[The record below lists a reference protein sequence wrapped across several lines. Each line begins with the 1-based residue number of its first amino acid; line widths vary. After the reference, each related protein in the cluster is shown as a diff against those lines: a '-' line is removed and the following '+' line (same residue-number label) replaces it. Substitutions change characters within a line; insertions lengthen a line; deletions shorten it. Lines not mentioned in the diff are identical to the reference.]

1 MSDGLEFAWDWRLGV
16 GSLLCFLGGA
26 LCAGGGIGGG
36 AFYLSAFML
45 VCGFDAHYAVPLSK
59 ITILGV
65 AIGGLVVLLP
75 QRHPHSSR
83 RPLIDFDVALVL
95 EPTVMLGTVIGVFFN
110 VVSPTWVIVVCLSV
124 LFTVTSY
131 RTVKK
136 GLTLYRKEKAAELAR
151 AAEINTVAL
160 DKGASRK
167 AAAATT
173 TTSAG
178 AATLAG
184 GSSDETGESS
194 SVPIVGQTDELHKE
208 AAEAAGDEGEEEE
221 EKGDE
226 EANIESVIPELPP
239 QKATFWTI
247 YRPLLPKFGVM
258 LVVIAG
264 MFVFLTL
271 KGGSSGTSVAG
282 IACGSTMYWV
292 LVALVIPYLGAAA
305 AGVVA
310 YLRRHPKMPLLEGDL
325 TYTPKQLAGMVGGGI
340 GGGIVSAFLGVG
352 GGVVIGPLLLDLG
365 LIPQVSTATSSFM
378 ILFTSSSSSFQYVL
392 MGKIPPAFMAWYFMV
407 GFFSAIVG
415 QLFVVWLVKKTG
427 KQSFVNF
434 MLAAVIIISTLAMII
449 LLVVQFVGDV
459 KQGKYLG
466 FHPICSV
473 PESSSD
479 SFSSWSSSSSSSSSS
494 LSSLSSF

>member
-1 MSDGLEFAWDWRLGV
+1 MSDGLEFAWDWKLGV

-59 ITILGV
+59 ITIFGV

-83 RPLIDFDVALVL
+83 RALIDFDLALVL

-151 AAEINTVAL
+151 AAEINAVAL
-160 DKGASRK
+160 DKVRK
-167 AAAATT
+167 TG
-173 TTSAG
+173 SSSG

-184 GSSDETGESS
+184 GNGDEAGESS
-194 SVPIVGQTDELHKE
+194 SVPIVGKTDELHKE
-208 AAEAAGDEGEEEE
+208 EEEEEGEEEGKSE
-221 EKGDE
+221 EP
-226 EANIESVIPELPP
+226 NIESVIPELPP

-258 LVVIAG
+258 LVIIAG

-282 IACGSTMYWV
+282 IECGSTMYWV
-292 LVALVIPYLGAAA
+292 LVALVIPYLGTAA
-305 AGVVA
+305 AGVVM
-310 YLRRHPKMPLLEGDL
+310 YLRKHPKMPLLEGDL

-449 LLVVQFVGDV
+449 LLIVQFIGDV

-473 PESSSD
+473 PESSSSFD
-479 SFSSWSSSSSSSSSS
+479 SFSSSLSSSSSSS
-494 LSSLSSF
+494 LSF

>member
-1 MSDGLEFAWDWRLGV
+1 MSDGLEFAWDWKLGV

-59 ITILGV
+59 ITIFGV

-83 RPLIDFDVALVL
+83 RALIDFDVALVL

-136 GLTLYRKEKAAELAR
+136 GVTLYRKEKAAELAR
-151 AAEINTVAL
+151 AAEINAVAL
-160 DKGASRK
+160 DKGRK
-167 AAAATT
+167 AG
-173 TTSAG
+173 SRSSGNSGNNG

-184 GSSDETGESS
+184 GNSDEAGESS

-208 AAEAAGDEGEEEE
+208 KSAEEDEDEEEE
-221 EKGDE
+221 EKGGE
-226 EANIESVIPELPP
+226 SNIESVIPELPP

-258 LVVIAG
+258 LVIIAG

-310 YLRRHPKMPLLEGDL
+310 YLRRHPKMPLLEGDV

-449 LLVVQFVGDV
+449 LLIVQFIGDV

-473 PESSSD
+473 PDSSSD
-479 SFSSWSSSSSSSSSS
+479 SFFSSSFSSSSI
-494 LSSLSSF
+494 SF

>member
-1 MSDGLEFAWDWRLGV
+1 MSDGLEFVWDWRLLV

-59 ITILGV
+59 ITIFGV

-83 RPLIDFDVALVL
+83 RPLIDFDVAMVL

-136 GLTLYRKEKAAELAR
+136 GITLYRKEKAAELAR
-151 AAEINTVAL
+151 AAEINAVAL
-160 DKGASRK
+160 DKGRKGAASGG
-167 AAAATT
+167 
-173 TTSAG
+173 G
-178 AATLAG
+178 AATLAE
-184 GSSDETGESS
+184 GSTDEAVDSS
-194 SVPIVGQTDELHKE
+194 SVPIVGQTDEMHKE
-208 AAEAAGDEGEEEE
+208 GEKEEGEKEEGEES
-221 EKGDE
+221 
-226 EANIESVIPELPP
+226 NIESVIPELPP

-258 LVVIAG
+258 LVVIVG

-271 KGGSSGTSVAG
+271 KGGSSGTSLAG

-310 YLRRHPKMPLLEGDL
+310 YLRRHPKVPVLEGDI
-325 TYTPKQLAGMVGGGI
+325 TYTPKQLVGMVGGGI

-392 MGKIPPAFMAWYFMV
+392 MGKIPVMFMAWYFMV

-449 LLVVQFVGDV
+449 LLVVQFIGDV

-473 PESSSD
+473 PQSSSD
-479 SFSSWSSSSSSSSSS
+479 SFSSD
-494 LSSLSSF
+494 SFSNSTSF